1 MKIIHEK
8 LKKMLFYQRN
18 KKNIKN
24 TNNGK
29 NVPSLEVVEVNLIQ
43 CNLGYNQYQQ
53 KCEVLYNF
61 TPNKSDAHLNVD
73 SNSLVLLKTFAY
85 LNGRP

>member
-43 CNLGYNQYQQ
+43 CNLG
-53 KCEVLYNF
+53 LYNF